1 MFSSVWN
8 FVKRHKRKIIFTG
21 VLVGGALWLGKFAR
35 EKLDDFQED
44 ESAEY
49 LLQARKQHHFD
60 SNQRTCNTTALSMLP
75 SLREVLMRHLDSES
89 LTEQLRANPANK
101 LELWEELKVIGFS
114 RTVTAVY
121 ISCVVVVVLRVQL
134 NILGGYMYLDTLPK
148 SDGITDCTV
157 ATSSVQQQYLG
168 TIQCL
173 LGKGE
178 LLDIADKTRS
188 AVTVFNCSTSLKQQ
202 MSLSTI
208 QTMIGDIRRQLECS
222 PQTHYHQES
231 PLSSLCQY
239 VMSTI
244 AETGTPGGAVCLS
257 HDEIIFQKLMKETQ
271 DVLDSSDFHAVLRT
285 CLDTAFSRIVDRIA
299 EYFKPA
305 SQQNGTIFNPNDVE
319 MPLAKV
325 IPIMNGLLYTV
336 CGNTPNPIV
345 QELLLKEPLKKFA
358 ANIYEA
364 FSQTEPAMTRS

>member
-1 MFSSVWN
+1 MFSGIWN

-21 VLVGGALWLGKFAR
+21 ALVGGALWLGKFAH
-35 EKLDDFQED
+35 EKLNDFQED

-60 SNQRTCNTTALSMLP
+60 SNQRTCNMTALSMLP
-75 SLREVLMRHLDSES
+75 SLREVLMCHLDSES
-89 LTEQLRANPANK
+89 LTARLRSNPANK
-101 LELWEELKVIGFS
+101 LDIWEELKIIGFS

-148 SDGITDCTV
+148 NDGISDNTV

-173 LGKGE
+173 LGKG
-178 LLDIADKTRS
+178 LVDMIA
-188 AVTVFNCSTSLKQQ
+188 AVRKSVKNVVGSTSLKHQ
-202 MSLSTI
+202 MSLPGI
-208 QTMIGDIRRQLECS
+208 QTAIGDIRKQLECS
-222 PQTHYHQES
+222 SQNRYHQGS

-239 VMSTI
+239 VMSTVV
-244 AETGTPGGAVCLS
+244 ENGTPEGAVCLS
-257 HDEIIFQKLMKETQ
+257 RDDLTFQKLLRETQ
-271 DVLDSSDFHAVLRT
+271 DVLDSSDFHTVLRT

-305 SQQNGTIFNPNDVE
+305 SQQNGTVFNPIDIK

-325 IPIMNGLLYTV
+325 IPIMNGLLFTV

-345 QELLLKEPLKKFA
+345 QELLLKEPLRTFA

-364 FSQTEPAMTRS
+364 FSQTEPAVTRS